1 MVLKMK
7 IEEIIKNHIT
17 SGKSSGISVG
27 LINKTGIQTFN
38 YGEIK
43 KGSGIEPTYDTLY
56 EIGSMTK
63 TFTAILAVQ
72 LQNEGLLSLD
82 DPIIKFLPE
91 FTDSN
96 FDKNNVTL
104 YHLLTHT
111 SGISEF
117 SLRVFISQMFSIM
130 STGKSRITQYE
141 YNTEKFLNYISTLK
155 LKNPPGSTWMYSN
168 LGFGLVG
175 KILERITGNSY
186 ENLVKH
192 RICDVLDM
200 KDTGI
205 DVFDSHKNDLA
216 IGYSF
221 RSKQADYWNVPA
233 IEAAGSL
240 RSTTSDMIKF
250 LKANLGLSQTKLS
263 PILEYCQNIK
273 NTPQIPLSM
282 KFFTK
287 SVGISLSSFRLGWF
301 VFPQE
306 NVDILGH
313 DGGTEGFSSFMC
325 MNLENQSSAV
335 ILTNRAMKPV
345 HKLGISLIKE
355 MHKENDN

>member
-1 MVLKMK
+1 MK
-7 IEEIIKNHIT
+7 IEEIIKSHVR
-17 SGKSSGISVG
+17 SGKSTGISVG
-27 LINKTGIQTFN
+27 LINESCIQTFN

-43 KGSGIEPTYDTLY
+43 KGSGIEPTSDTLY

-63 TFTAILAVQ
+63 TFTTILTVQ

-82 DPIIKFLPE
+82 DPITKFLPE
-91 FTDSN
+91 FTGSD

-117 SLRVFISQMFSIM
+117 SLSVFISQMFSII
-130 STGKSRITQYE
+130 SIGKSRITEYE

-155 LKNPPGSTWMYSN
+155 LKNSPGSVWMYSN

-175 KILERITGNSY
+175 KILERITGTSY
-186 ENLVKH
+186 DDLVKN

-205 DVFDSHKNDLA
+205 DIFESHKKELA
-216 IGYSF
+216 TGYSF
-221 RSKQADYWNVPA
+221 RNKQADYWNVPA
-233 IEAAGSL
+233 IEAAGSI

-250 LKANLGLSQTKLS
+250 LNASLGLNKTKLS
-263 PILEYCQNIK
+263 PVFEYCKNIK
-273 NTPQIPLSM
+273 NTPKIPLSM

-287 SVGISLSSFRLGWF
+287 SVGISLSSFSLGWF

-325 MNLENQSSAV
+325 MNLENQSAAV

-345 HKLGISLIKE
+345 HKLGTSLIKG
-355 MHKENDN
+355 MNKENEN

>member
-1 MVLKMK
+1 ME
-7 IEEIIKNHIT
+7 IEEIIKNHVT
-17 SGKSSGISVG
+17 SGKSPGISVG
-27 LINKTGIQTFN
+27 LINESGIQTFN
-38 YGEIK
+38 YGEIEK
-43 KGSGIEPTYDTLY
+43 KSNITPTADTVF

-63 TFTAILAVQ
+63 TFTATLAVQ
-72 LQNEGLLSLD
+72 LQQEGILSLD
-82 DPIIKFLPE
+82 EPITKFLPE
-91 FTDSN
+91 LKNSV
-96 FDKNNVTL
+96 FDKNNITL

-117 SLRVFISQMFSIM
+117 SLHIFISQMFSIM
-130 STGKSRITQYE
+130 TTGKSRVTEYE

-155 LKNPPGSTWMYSN
+155 LKNSPGSTWMYSN

-186 ENLVKH
+186 EDLVKN

-205 DVFDSHKNDLA
+205 NLFESHKNELA
-216 IGYSF
+216 TGYSF
-221 RSKQADYWNVPA
+221 RNKQADYWNMPA

-250 LKANLGLSQTKLS
+250 LKASLGLSKTKLS
-263 PILEYCQNIK
+263 PVFEFCQNTK
-273 NTPQIPLSM
+273 SNPKIPVSM
-282 KFFTK
+282 KFFSK
-287 SVGISLSSFRLGWF
+287 SMGITLSSFRLGWF

-306 NVDILGH
+306 SVDILGH

-325 MNLENQSSAV
+325 MNLENQSAVV
-335 ILTNRAMKPV
+335 ILTNRAMKIV
-345 HKLGISLIKE
+345 HKLGVSLIKE
-355 MHKENDN
+355 MEKK